1 MVIQYQVSIK
11 YREIRMGLSCIA
23 DQNAVGEGREIENKQ
38 YWGLKRRNV
47 LV

>member
-23 DQNAVGEGREIENKQ
+23 DQNDGIEGRGIENKQ
-38 YWGLKRRNV
+38 YWARKGEMA
-47 LV
+47 